1 MPMITVY
8 RYVSPLGDMTIAD
21 DGEGISGLFF
31 DDMPACRAMLSG
43 PHATDTTPAIRLT
56 REWLDIYFDGGR
68 PGFTPPLHL
77 TGSKFCMAIW
87 RMLLEIPYGTT
98 ATYGALAARLAA
110 GRGRAS
116 MSAQAVGGA
125 VGRNPVSIIVPCH
138 RVVGAGGSLVG
149 YAGGLER
156 KSALLAIEG
165 GATQELFTPQGY
177 TYGRLRH

>member
-1 MPMITVY
+1 MTTID
-8 RYVSPLGDMTIAD
+8 RYVSPLGGMTIAD

-31 DDMPACRAMLSG
+31 DDMPACRAILSG
-43 PHATDTTPAIRLT
+43 SHTTAATPATRLT
-56 REWLDIYFDGGR
+56 REWLDLYFDGGR

-77 TGSKFCMAIW
+77 TGSEFCLAIW

-98 ATYGALAARLAA
+98 TTYGALAARLAA
-110 GRGRAS
+110 LHGRAS

-125 VGRNPVSIIVPCH
+125 VGRNPVGIIVPCH

-165 GATQELFTPQGY
+165 SLTQELFLPQDH
-177 TYGRLRH
+177 THGRPRH